1 MWREKRRKRKRTLAS
16 EVDANWGPEVGIN
29 SDGSQ
34 GKVAVPSCRESDE
47 WITLT
52 DGRRDRP
59 DSLIHNAS
67 VPVQAADCPAAP

>member
-1 MWREKRRKRKRTLAS
+1 MWREKRRKCKGTLAY
-16 EVDANWGPEVGIN
+16 EIDANGGQEVGIN

-34 GKVAVPSCRESDE
+34 GKVAVPWCRESEE
-47 WITLT
+47 WINLT

-59 DSLIHNAS
+59 DSLIHDAS